1 MLSVVIPI
9 LNRHIFLRIAA
20 GLLSL
25 GLFPLSLFPLGLLPL
40 GLFQVPLNLVHESLL
55 PLGLLLPILLL
66 LSLFLLSLLTLRLY
80 PLSVLPANLLPKL
93 FLAGLLVLHRA
104 ASPFIERLFIYV
116 TGALALQAAYPPLAW
131 SLHIGG
137 LGRDFPA
144 PVADVACVA
153 IHEADIMPQS
163 PMLHEMRFA
172 EWVQSLGAISHSKL
186 SATLIGAVHLIGVVS
201 VHPPKRYR
209 EMPTAARTGDQVA
222 STCHVFSLPCFR
234 RS

>member
-1 MLSVVIPI
+1 MIPI
-9 LNRHIFLRIAA
+9 LNRHIFFSIAA
-20 GLLSL
+20 WLLSL
-25 GLFPLSLFPLGLLPL
+25 SLLPLRLRDVPPKLIRESLLTLRLFPLGLLPA
-40 GLFQVPLNLVHESLL
+40 GLL
-55 PLGLLLPILLL
+55 PLSLFALGLLP
-66 LSLFLLSLLTLRLY
+66 LSL
-80 PLSVLPANLLPKL
+80 LPANLLSNL
-93 FLAGLLVLHRA
+93 FLADLLAFRCTA
-104 ASPFIERLFIYV
+104 TPAIERLFIYV

-153 IHEADIMPQS
+153 IHEADIMPQP